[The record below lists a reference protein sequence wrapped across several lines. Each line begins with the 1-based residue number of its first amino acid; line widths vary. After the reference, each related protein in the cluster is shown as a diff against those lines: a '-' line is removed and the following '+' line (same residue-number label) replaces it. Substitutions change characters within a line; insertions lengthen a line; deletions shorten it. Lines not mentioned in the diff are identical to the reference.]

1 MEEGNQSEPV
11 DTADTQDQLST
22 KESLMNVEEQHSSGD
37 GEEDRKDGDSR
48 VFAQPTGIGDSSSLS
63 SDSSEND
70 SLRSRVPRVN
80 CPEHIVSRNLTLV
93 QLENFLQKGHKGY
106 RAVL

>member
-1 MEEGNQSEPV
+1 MEEGKQSEPV
-11 DTADTQDQLST
+11 DTADTQDQMST
-22 KESLMNVEEQHSSGD
+22 KESLMNVDEEQHSSGD
-37 GEEDRKDGDSR
+37 GEEDRKDDGSR

-80 CPEHIVSRNLTLV
+80 CPEHIVSRNLTSV
-93 QLENFLQKGHKGY
+93 QLGNLLQKGHK
-106 RAVL
+106 